1 MARLIMILSTALLL
15 ASTVEAQG
23 EAAAGTVEG
32 AAAETSAGQALE
44 AGAAERAAL
53 EEEAA
58 AIEERLAEEQAAE
71 EEAAE
76 EEEAVE
82 EQTEEGDPDCLTKVY
97 CKVVKGTLW
106 IEGTAGP
113 AKFNATKFRTINL
126 LEDFGG
132 NLSPKVVV
140 KGPELG
146 AAIGAQLK
154 IFSIGA
160 RFKYAKFDPFDLLSV
175 GIDMGFLVKRVPFVH
190 PYARLGLYYN
200 TTRGGTVIPV
210 LDQLL
215 ENEKTN
221 GGGVS
226 IGAGV
231 RVPVIKWLSV
241 AIGFDY
247 TFIGLYV
254 KGDVIGAAPD
264 EDSEFS
270 NGTIGGEIS
279 GTFALTVHPI

>member
-1 MARLIMILSTALLL
+1 MARLITILSMALLV

-23 EAAAGTVEG
+23 EAAVGTVEG
-32 AAAETSAGQALE
+32 ASE
-44 AGAAERAAL
+44 AGAAEALEAAAVERAAL
-53 EEEAA
+53 DEEAA
-58 AIEERLAEEQAAE
+58 AIEERIAAEEAAE

-76 EEEAVE
+76 EEPVE
-82 EQTEEGDPDCLTKVY
+82 EEGDPDCLTKVY
-97 CKVVKGTLW
+97 CKVVKGMLW
-106 IEGTAGP
+106 IEGTFGP

-140 KGPELG
+140 RGPEYG

-154 IFSIGA
+154 VFSIGV
-160 RFKYAKFDPFDLLSV
+160 RFKYAKFDPFDLVTAGL
-175 GIDMGFLVKRVPFVH
+175 DFGFLVKRVPWVA
-190 PYARLGLYYN
+190 PYARFGLYYN
-200 TTRGGTVIPV
+200 TTRGGTVIPL

-215 ENEKTN
+215 EDPKTQ
-221 GGGVS
+221 GGGAS

-247 TFIGLYV
+247 TFIALYV
-254 KGDVIGAAPD
+254 KGFNPSEG
-264 EDSEFS
+264 EDFS

>member
-1 MARLIMILSTALLL
+1 MIRLIMILSMALLVT
-15 ASTVEAQG
+15 SSVEAQEPTEAMGAAG
-23 EAAAGTVEG
+23 EAAESGAAE
-32 AAAETSAGQALE
+32 AAAEPVAVDE
-44 AGAAERAAL
+44 ASVG
-53 EEEAA
+53 
-58 AIEERLAEEQAAE
+58 
-71 EEAAE
+71 
-76 EEEAVE
+76 
-82 EQTEEGDPDCLTKVY
+82 
-97 CKVVKGTLW
+97 
-106 IEGTAGP
+106 
-113 AKFNATKFRTINL
+113 
-126 LEDFGG
+126 
-132 NLSPKVVV
+132 
-140 KGPELG
+140 KGPEYG
-146 AAIGAQLK
+146 AAIGAQFK

-160 RFKYAKFDPFDLLSV
+160 RFKYAKFDPFDLLTAGV
-175 GIDMGFLVKRVPFVH
+175 DMGFLVKRVPFVH

-215 ENEKTN
+215 ENTKTN
-221 GGGVS
+221 GGGAS

-254 KGDVIGAAPD
+254 KGFDPAEN
-264 EDSEFS
+264 EDFS

>member
-1 MARLIMILSTALLL
+1 MARLIMILSTALLV
-15 ASTVEAQG
+15 ASSVEAQ
-23 EAAAGTVEG
+23 ELPASEVG
-32 AAAETSAGQALE
+32 AAAEAADS
-44 AGAAERAAL
+44 GAADAVAEPVTVD
-53 EEEAA
+53 EASVGDVS
-58 AIEERLAEEQAAE
+58 LAYEDPSPP
-71 EEAAE
+71 
-76 EEEAVE
+76 
-82 EQTEEGDPDCLTKVY
+82 EEGDPDCLTKVY
-97 CKVVKGTLW
+97 CKVVKGMLW
-106 IEGTAGP
+106 IEGTFGP

-132 NLSPKVVV
+132 NLSPQVVV
-140 KGPELG
+140 KGPEYG
-146 AAIGAQLK
+146 AAIGAQFK

-160 RFKYAKFDPFDLLSV
+160 RFKYAKFDPFDLLTA
-175 GIDMGFLVKRVPFVH
+175 GIDMGFLVKRVPFAH

-215 ENEKTN
+215 EDTKTN

-247 TFIGLYV
+247 TFVALYV
-254 KGDVIGAAPD
+254 SGFDPIEN
-264 EDSEFS
+264 EDFA

-279 GTFALTVHPI
+279 GTFTLTVHPI

>member
-1 MARLIMILSTALLL
+1 MARLIMVLTTALLV
-15 ASTVEAQG
+15 APTVQAEDEMEMGA
-23 EAAAGTVEG
+23 VEG
-32 AAAETSAGQALE
+32 ASSDAVATTETSITYE
-44 AGAAERAAL
+44 DAEKKRA
-53 EEEAA
+53 EPED
-58 AIEERLAEEQAAE
+58 
-71 EEAAE
+71 
-76 EEEAVE
+76 
-82 EQTEEGDPDCLTKVY
+82 EGDPDCLTKVY
-97 CKVVKGTLW
+97 CKVVKGMLW
-106 IEGTAGP
+106 IEGTFGP
-113 AKFNATKFRTINL
+113 AKFNATKFRTLNL

-140 KGPELG
+140 KGPEYG
-146 AAIGAQLK
+146 AAIGAQFK
-154 IFSIGA
+154 VFSIGA
-160 RFKYAKFDPFDLLSV
+160 RFKYAKFDPFDLLTA

-215 ENEKTN
+215 EDPKTN
-221 GGGVS
+221 GGGAS
-226 IGAGV
+226 LGAGV

-241 AIGFDY
+241 AVGFDY

-254 KGDVIGAAPD
+254 KGFDTLNN
-264 EDSEFS
+264 EDYS

>member
-1 MARLIMILSTALLL
+1 MARLIMILSTAFLV
-15 ASTVEAQG
+15 ASTVEAQEPIEGMGTAG
-23 EAAAGTVEG
+23 EAAEP
-32 AAAETSAGQALE
+32 
-44 AGAAERAAL
+44 GAAEAVA
-53 EEEAA
+53 EPAPVEEASVG
-58 AIEERLAEEQAAE
+58 EVSLAYEDQSPPK
-71 EEAAE
+71 
-76 EEEAVE
+76 
-82 EQTEEGDPDCLTKVY
+82 EGDPDCLTKVY
-97 CKVVKGTLW
+97 CKVVKGMLW
-106 IEGTAGP
+106 IEGTFGP

-140 KGPELG
+140 KGPEYG
-146 AAIGAQLK
+146 AAIGAQFK

-160 RFKYAKFDPFDLLSV
+160 RFKYAKFDPFDLLTA
-175 GIDMGFLVKRVPFVH
+175 GIDMGFLVKRVPFAH

-200 TTRGGTVIPV
+200 TTRGGTVIPL

-215 ENEKTN
+215 EDTKTN

-247 TFIGLYV
+247 TFVALYV
-254 KGDVIGAAPD
+254 TGFDPSEN
-264 EDSEFS
+264 EDFS

>member
-1 MARLIMILSTALLL
+1 MARLIMVLGTALLV

-23 EAAAGTVEG
+23 PASEAG
-32 AAAETSAGQALE
+32 AAAEPADASAADAVVE
-44 AGAAERAAL
+44 PVT
-53 EEEAA
+53 
-58 AIEERLAEEQAAE
+58 
-71 EEAAE
+71 
-76 EEEAVE
+76 VE
-82 EQTEEGDPDCLTKVY
+82 ESSVGEVSIAYEDELPPEEGDPDCLTKVY
-97 CKVVKGTLW
+97 CKVVKGMLW
-106 IEGTAGP
+106 IEGTFGP

-132 NLSPKVVV
+132 NLSPSVVV
-140 KGPELG
+140 SGPEFG
-146 AAIGAQLK
+146 AAIGAQFKL
-154 IFSIGA
+154 FSIGA
-160 RFKYAKFDPFDLLSV
+160 RFKYAKFDPFDLLTV
-175 GIDMGFLVKRVPFVH
+175 GVDMGFLVKRVPFAH

-215 ENEKTN
+215 EDTKTN

-247 TFIGLYV
+247 TFVALYV
-254 KGDVIGAAPD
+254 TGFDPIEN
-264 EDSEFS
+264 EDFG

-279 GTFALTVHPI
+279 GTFTLTVHPI

>member
-1 MARLIMILSTALLL
+1 MARLTIVLSTALLL
-15 ASTVEAQG
+15 ASSVEAQE
-23 EAAAGTVEG
+23 EASEVVAATEASDSGTADAVAEPVTVE
-32 AAAETSAGQALE
+32 E
-44 AGAAERAAL
+44 ASVGEVSIAYEDQL
-53 EEEAA
+53 PP
-58 AIEERLAEEQAAE
+58 
-71 EEAAE
+71 
-76 EEEAVE
+76 
-82 EQTEEGDPDCLTKVY
+82 EEGDPDCLTKVY
-97 CKVVKGTLW
+97 CKVVKGMLW
-106 IEGTAGP
+106 IEGTFGP

-132 NLSPKVVV
+132 NLSPQVVV
-140 KGPELG
+140 KGPEYG
-146 AAIGAQLK
+146 AAIGVQFK

-160 RFKYAKFDPFDLLSV
+160 RFKYAKFDPFDLLTA
-175 GIDMGFLVKRVPFVH
+175 GIDMGFLVKRVPFAH

-215 ENEKTN
+215 EDTKTN

-247 TFIGLYV
+247 TVVALYV
-254 KGDVIGAAPD
+254 SGFDPSEN
-264 EDSEFS
+264 EDFA

-279 GTFALTVHPI
+279 GTFTLTVHPI

>member
-1 MARLIMILSTALLL
+1 MIRLIMIVSMALLVT
-15 ASTVEAQG
+15 SSVEAQEPT
-23 EAAAGTVEG
+23 EAMSAAGETAESG
-32 AAAETSAGQALE
+32 AV
-44 AGAAERAAL
+44 
-53 EEEAA
+53 
-58 AIEERLAEEQAAE
+58 
-71 EEAAE
+71 
-76 EEEAVE
+76 EAVAE
-82 EQTEEGDPDCLTKVY
+82 PVAVDEASVGEVSLAYEDASPSHGGDPDCLTKVY
-97 CKVVKGTLW
+97 CKVVKGKLW
-106 IEGTAGP
+106 IEGTIGP

-126 LEDFGG
+126 LEDVGG

-140 KGPELG
+140 KGPEYG
-146 AAIGAQLK
+146 AAIGAQFK

-160 RFKYAKFDPFDLLSV
+160 RFKYANFDPFDLLSV
-175 GIDMGFLVKRVPFVH
+175 GVDMGFLVKRVPFVH

-200 TTRGGTVIPV
+200 TTKGGTVIPV

-215 ENEKTN
+215 ENIKTN
-221 GGGVS
+221 GGGAS

-247 TFIGLYV
+247 TFVGLYV
-254 KGDVIGAAPD
+254 KGFDPAEG
-264 EDSEFS
+264 EDFT

>member
-1 MARLIMILSTALLL
+1 MARLIMVLSTALLI
-15 ASTVEAQG
+15 ASTAEAQEATEVEVG
-23 EAAAGTVEG
+23 EVEVEG
-32 AAAETSAGQALE
+32 PDEVGLVYEDA
-44 AGAAERAAL
+44 
-53 EEEAA
+53 
-58 AIEERLAEEQAAE
+58 EERRKHE
-71 EEAAE
+71 
-76 EEEAVE
+76 
-82 EQTEEGDPDCLTKVY
+82 EEGDPDCLTEVY
-97 CKVVKGTLW
+97 CKVVKGMLW

-132 NLSPKVVV
+132 ELSPSVVV
-140 KGPELG
+140 KGPEFG
-146 AAIGAQLK
+146 AAIGAQFDL
-154 IFSIGA
+154 FSIGV
-160 RFKYAKFDPFDLLSV
+160 RFKYAKFDPFDLLTV
-175 GIDMGFLVKRVPFVH
+175 GIDMGFLVKQVPFVH

-200 TTRGGTVIPV
+200 TTKGGTVIPV

-215 ENEKTN
+215 DDPKTN
-221 GGGVS
+221 GGGAS

-254 KGDVIGAAPD
+254 KGFNPNEG
-264 EDSEFS
+264 EDFS

>member
-1 MARLIMILSTALLL
+1 MARLIMILSIALLL

-23 EAAAGTVEG
+23 EAAVGTVEG
-32 AAAETSAGQALE
+32 AAAT
-44 AGAAERAAL
+44 ERAAL
-53 EEEAA
+53 EAEAA
-58 AIEERLAEEQAAE
+58 AMDERIA
-71 EEAAE
+71 

-82 EQTEEGDPDCLTKVY
+82 EEEEEPAQEEPAEEDGDPDCLTNVY

-106 IEGTAGP
+106 IEGTIGP

-132 NLSPKVVV
+132 NLSPSVVV
-140 KGPELG
+140 SGPEFG
-146 AAIGAQLK
+146 AAIGAQFDL
-154 IFSIGA
+154 FSIGV
-160 RFKYAKFDPFDLLSV
+160 RFKYANFDPFNLITV
-175 GIDMGFLVKRVPFVH
+175 GIDMGFLVKQVPFVH
-190 PYARLGLYYN
+190 PYARLGLFYN
-200 TTRGGTVIPV
+200 TTSGGTVIPL
-210 LDQLL
+210 LDQIL
-215 ENEKTN
+215 ENPKTN

-231 RVPVIKWLSV
+231 RVPCIKWLSV

-254 KGDVIGAAPD
+254 KGFNPLEG
-264 EDSEFS
+264 EDFS

-279 GTFALTVHPI
+279 GTFAITVHPI

>member
-1 MARLIMILSTALLL
+1 MARLIMVLSTALLV
-15 ASTVEAQG
+15 ASAAEAQE
-23 EAAAGTVEG
+23 EAAVATEG
-32 AAAETSAGQALE
+32 AAE
-44 AGAAERAAL
+44 AGAAEAL
-53 EEEAA
+53 EAAAVERQALDAEAA
-58 AIEERLAEEQAAE
+58 AIDERIAA

-76 EEEAVE
+76 EEATEEEPVE
-82 EQTEEGDPDCLTKVY
+82 EEGDPDCLTKVY

-126 LEDFGG
+126 LEDVGG
-132 NLSPKVVV
+132 NLSPAVVV
-140 KGPELG
+140 RGPEYG

-154 IFSIGA
+154 VFSIGA
-160 RFKYAKFDPFDLLSV
+160 RFKYAKFDPFDLITA
-175 GIDMGFLVKRVPFVH
+175 GIDMGFLVKKVPFAH

-200 TTRGGTVIPV
+200 TTRGGTVIPL

-215 ENEKTN
+215 DDPKTQ

-231 RVPVIKWLSV
+231 RVPVIKWISV

-247 TFIGLYV
+247 TFVGLYV
-254 KGDVIGAAPD
+254 KGFNPSEG
-264 EDSEFS
+264 EDFS

>member
-1 MARLIMILSTALLL
+1 MILSMALLV

-23 EAAAGTVEG
+23 EAGVGTVEG
-32 AAAETSAGQALE
+32 AAAETGAGQALE
-44 AGAAERAAL
+44 AGAAERTAL
-53 EEEAA
+53 QEEAA
-58 AIEERLAEEQAAE
+58 AIEERIAEEDAAE

-76 EEEAVE
+76 EEAAEEAE
-82 EQTEEGDPDCLTKVY
+82 EEGDPDCLTKVY

-140 KGPELG
+140 RGPEYG

-160 RFKYAKFDPFDLLSV
+160 RFKYAKFDPFDLLTV
-175 GIDMGFLVKRVPFVH
+175 GVDMGFLVKRVPFVH

-254 KGDVIGAAPD
+254 KGDIINAAPG
-264 EDSEFS
+264 EDAEFS
-270 NGTIGGEIS
+270 NGTVGGEIS

>member
-1 MARLIMILSTALLL
+1 MIRLIMILSMALLV
-15 ASTVEAQG
+15 ASTVEAQEPTEAIGTAG
-23 EAAAGTVEG
+23 EATE
-32 AAAETSAGQALE
+32 S
-44 AGAAERAAL
+44 GAAEAVA
-53 EEEAA
+53 EPVAVDEASVG
-58 AIEERLAEEQAAE
+58 EVSLAYEDPSPPD
-71 EEAAE
+71 
-76 EEEAVE
+76 
-82 EQTEEGDPDCLTKVY
+82 EGDPDCLTKVY
-97 CKVVKGTLW
+97 CKVVKGKMW
-106 IEGTAGP
+106 IEGTFGP

-140 KGPELG
+140 KGPEYG
-146 AAIGAQLK
+146 AAIGAQFK

-160 RFKYAKFDPFDLLSV
+160 RFKYAKFEPFDLLTAGV
-175 GIDMGFLVKRVPFVH
+175 DMGFLVKRVPFVH

-215 ENEKTN
+215 ENTKTN
-221 GGGVS
+221 GGGASLGV
-226 IGAGV
+226 GV

-254 KGDVIGAAPD
+254 KGFDPAEG
-264 EDSEFS
+264 EDFS

>member
-1 MARLIMILSTALLL
+1 MARLIIVLGTALLV
-15 ASTVEAQG
+15 APSVEAQEPASEVG
-23 EAAAGTVEG
+23 APTEAPDSGTADAVAEPATVE
-32 AAAETSAGQALE
+32 ESSAGEVSIAYE
-44 AGAAERAAL
+44 DE
-53 EEEAA
+53 
-58 AIEERLAEEQAAE
+58 LAP
-71 EEAAE
+71 
-76 EEEAVE
+76 
-82 EQTEEGDPDCLTKVY
+82 EEGDPDCLTKVY
-97 CKVVKGTLW
+97 CKVVKGMLW
-106 IEGTAGP
+106 IEGTFGP

-140 KGPELG
+140 SGPEFG

-154 IFSIGA
+154 LFSIGA
-160 RFKYAKFDPFDLLSV
+160 RFKYAKFDPFDLLTV
-175 GIDMGFLVKRVPFVH
+175 GIDMGFLVKRVPFAH

-215 ENEKTN
+215 EDTKTN

-247 TFIGLYV
+247 TFVALYV
-254 KGDVIGAAPD
+254 TGFDPIEN
-264 EDSEFS
+264 EDFG

-279 GTFALTVHPI
+279 GTFTLTVHPI

>member
-1 MARLIMILSTALLL
+1 MARLIMVLSTALLV
-15 ASTVEAQG
+15 ASAAEAQE
-23 EAAAGTVEG
+23 EAAVATEG
-32 AAAETSAGQALE
+32 AAE
-44 AGAAERAAL
+44 AGAAEALEAAAVERAAL
-53 EEEAA
+53 DAEAA
-58 AIEERLAEEQAAE
+58 AIDDRIAA

-76 EEEAVE
+76 KETTEEEPVE
-82 EQTEEGDPDCLTKVY
+82 EEGDPDCLTKVY
-97 CKVVKGTLW
+97 CKVVKGMLW
-106 IEGTAGP
+106 IEGTFGP

-132 NLSPKVVV
+132 NLSPRVVV
-140 KGPELG
+140 RGPEYG
-146 AAIGAQLK
+146 AAIGAQFK
-154 IFSIGA
+154 VFSIGG
-160 RFKYAKFDPFDLLSV
+160 RFKYAKFDPFDLITAGL
-175 GIDMGFLVKRVPFVH
+175 DFGFLVKRVPWVA

-215 ENEKTN
+215 EDPKTR
-221 GGGVS
+221 GGGAS
-226 IGAGV
+226 LGAGV
-231 RVPVIKWLSV
+231 RVPVIKWISV

-254 KGDVIGAAPD
+254 KGFNPSQG
-264 EDSEFS
+264 EDFS